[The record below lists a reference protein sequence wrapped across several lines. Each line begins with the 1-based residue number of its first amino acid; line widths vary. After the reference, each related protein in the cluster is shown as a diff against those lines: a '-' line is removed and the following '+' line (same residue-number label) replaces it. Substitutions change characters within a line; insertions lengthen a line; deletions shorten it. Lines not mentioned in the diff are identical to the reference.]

1 MRLSTACRN
10 DGIAA
15 IGARF
20 NNGTLQFRVGAAPAN
35 VGDPLSGVLLGTC
48 GFQATAFQAAANGGI
63 TANTISS
70 DVDVD
75 ATGTCGYAAVLESDG
90 TTVAALLSVGLTGSG
105 ADIELDSLSFEAGG
119 VVNITGGNLTLPIG
133 S

>member
-1 MRLSTACRN
+1 MKLSTACRN

-20 NNGTLQFRVGAAPAN
+20 NNGTIQFRTGSAPAN
-35 VGDPLSGVLLGTC
+35 VGDALTGTLLGTV
-48 GFQATAFQAAANGGI
+48 GFQATAFQAAANGSV

-75 ATGTCGYAAVLESDG
+75 ATGVCGYAAIMEADG
-90 TTVAALLSVGLTGSG
+90 TTQAAHCSVGLTGSG
-105 ADIELDSLSFEAGG
+105 ADIEFDSLNFEVGG
-119 VVNITGGNLTLPIG
+119 VANITGGNLTLPIG